1 METRVLVERVDA
13 VEGVVFIDVDEDD
26 RLLPMEV

>member
-26 RLLPMEV
+26 KEV